1 MFVNR
6 MYQREACQ
14 AVFNNTNTEII
25 QRGISAVLIYFF
37 KVRIQFVI
45 KTCMKKTFVIVPGTN
60 KEWYFFLL

>member
-14 AVFNNTNTEII
+14 AVFNNTDTEII

-45 KTCMKKTFVIVPGTN
+45 KTCV
-60 KEWYFFLL
+60 